1 MQTEPAKETPL
12 LPLTTMQKGIVGL
25 SNLSMGVGM
34 TINFVVVTPL
44 ARSAGLSEVQVACIM
59 VISSA
64 IYALMI
70 PKWGEWANR
79 FGRKRVMVF
88 SLFAMGGTNM
98 AFLFALDA
106 ALTGVLTGTSMLF
119 TLMFVRIWFGLLAPG
134 LQPASM
140 AALTD
145 ATTSKDRAA
154 GLGMLGAAMSV
165 GSVIGPAGAAILAP
179 FGALT
184 PLWGSILL
192 SIACSMLIGFALPA
206 TRKAQRSSSRPKPIA
221 MRDPRVLPHFTFLFI
236 YFIGVAIIQQ
246 TLGWFIEDRYAL
258 AEDQTVLFTG
268 TAFAC
273 LASMMVI
280 VQFGYIQPQK
290 PDPRKSLPIGLGLIA
305 IGYFAVTLVTPFW
318 GLCLAFLIIGGG
330 AALTVPSANAI
341 GSLAVAR
348 HEQASAAAL
357 LAAAPPA
364 AFIFGPL
371 IGAFLYQA
379 SMQLPFLL
387 SSVVMAVLAAYAF
400 SRIDREIKAG

>member
-1 MQTEPAKETPL
+1 
-12 LPLTTMQKGIVGL
+12 
-25 SNLSMGVGM
+25 
-34 TINFVVVTPL
+34 
-44 ARSAGLSEVQVACIM
+44 
-59 VISSA
+59 
-64 IYALMI
+64 
-70 PKWGEWANR
+70 
-79 FGRKRVMVF
+79 
-88 SLFAMGGTNM
+88 
-98 AFLFALDA
+98 
-106 ALTGVLTGTSMLF
+106 
-119 TLMFVRIWFGLLAPG
+119 
-134 LQPASM
+134 
-140 AALTD
+140 
-145 ATTSKDRAA
+145 
-154 GLGMLGAAMSV
+154 
-165 GSVIGPAGAAILAP
+165 
-179 FGALT
+179 
-184 PLWGSILL
+184 
-192 SIACSMLIGFALPA
+192 
-206 TRKAQRSSSRPKPIA
+206 
-221 MRDPRVLPHFTFLFI
+221 
-236 YFIGVAIIQQ
+236 
-246 TLGWFIEDRYAL
+246 
-258 AEDQTVLFTG
+258 
-268 TAFAC
+268 
-273 LASMMVI
+273 MMVI

>member
-1 MQTEPAKETPL
+1 MQAETATETPL
-12 LPLTTMQKGIVGL
+12 LPLSTTQKGIVGL

-34 TINFVVVTPL
+34 TINFTVVTPL

-59 VISSA
+59 VLSSA

-98 AFLFALDA
+98 AFLFALSA
-106 ALTGVLTGTSMLF
+106 ALTGVLTGTSMLL
-119 TLMFVRIWFGLLAPG
+119 TLVFVRIWFGLLAPG

-140 AALTD
+140 AAMTD

-154 GLGMLGAAMSV
+154 GLGMLGAAMSI

-184 PLWGSILL
+184 PLWGSILF
-192 SIACSMLIGFALPA
+192 SVACGVMIGFALPP
-206 TRKAQRSSSRPKPIA
+206 TRKARRSSNRPKPIA
-221 MRDPRVLPHFTFLFI
+221 VRDPRVLPHFTFLFI
-236 YFIGVAIIQQ
+236 YFIGVALIQQ
-246 TLGWFIEDRYAL
+246 TLGWFIEDRYGL
-258 AEDQTVLFTG
+258 ADSQTVLFTG

-273 LASMMVI
+273 LATMMVI
-280 VQFGYIQPQK
+280 VQFGYIQRQK

-305 IGYFAVTLVTPFW
+305 IGYFSVNLITPFW
-318 GLCLAFLIIGGG
+318 GLCLAFLLIGGG

-379 SMQLPFLL
+379 SMQLPFLV
-387 SSVVMAVLAAYAF
+387 SGIVMAILSVYAF
-400 SRIDREIKAG
+400 SRIDQDIATG